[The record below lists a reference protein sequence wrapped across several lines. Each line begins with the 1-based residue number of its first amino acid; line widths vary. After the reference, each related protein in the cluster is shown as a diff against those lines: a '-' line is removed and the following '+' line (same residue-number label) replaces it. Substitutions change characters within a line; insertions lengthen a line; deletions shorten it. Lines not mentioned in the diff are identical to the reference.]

1 MAECKDCI
9 HFCVCSPYTAPNES
23 YPEVDG
29 CKCFRATAD
38 VVPKS
43 EVDELKQDL
52 EIAKIAIDNRNVK
65 LEGMRTAANS
75 YKMHYEK
82 AIKDVEVWKQNRFNL
97 YQRLECYKM
106 ARQNV
111 AREIFEE
118 IEKITMHNV
127 TSSYGIWLMSMGEDA
142 FAELKK
148 KYIGESDVKR
158 DTV

>member
-43 EVDELKQDL
+43 DADEIAEELSDTIVMKDELFDEVIKL
-52 EIAKIAIDNRNVK
+52 RGELANAKAK
-65 LEGMRTAANS
+65 
-75 YKMHYEK
+75 
-82 AIKDVEVWKQNRFNL
+82 
-97 YQRLECYKM
+97 
-106 ARQNV
+106 V

-118 IEKITMHNV
+118 IDEIMANIEIYVSDRERTNFEIGAYKCHASISLKI
-127 TSSYGIWLMSMGEDA
+127 
-142 FAELKK
+142 AELKK
-148 KYIGESDVKR
+148 KYTGESDVKR